1 MSYVVSSLYSQV
13 PQSGLVP
20 PQNTH
25 LQRFPFVFLIDT
37 SGSTGV
43 GPDPDINHINA
54 ALATILGN
62 LKNPPLNTPLRHQNK
77 QVDVCIIAYS
87 SGVNI
92 VQDWSTIQNVPAS
105 IPPLTAS
112 GGTQMAAGM
121 RAALAKIG
129 ERFNYYKSEGMSW
142 GRSHIIH
149 LIDGAPADMSPGDA
163 TWNDIAARL
172 HKLDGTNN
180 PEKIK
185 TAVIHY
191 CSPGGFGS
199 SSAADSGMENLK
211 KMSGDQSV
219 FSLTG
224 EIGNFETVA
233 KMVTEFVTIASSDF
247 PPDDAVAKAKS
258 AAVPLSY
265 PVSEPVAP

>member
-1 MSYVVSSLYSQV
+1 MSYVVSTLYSQV

-20 PQNTH
+20 PQTSH
-25 LQRFPFVFLIDT
+25 LQRFPFVFLVDT
-37 SGSTGV
+37 SGSTGA

-62 LKNPPLNTPLRHQNK
+62 LKNPPVGSPLRHQNK

-87 SGVNI
+87 SGIDI
-92 VQDWSTIQNVPAS
+92 VQDWSTIENVPAS
-105 IPPLTAS
+105 IRPLTAA
-112 GGTQMAAGM
+112 GGTQMGQGM
-121 RAALAKIG
+121 LTALSKIG
-129 ERFNYYKSEGMSW
+129 ERFNYYRSQGMSW

-149 LIDGAPADMSPGDA
+149 LTDGAPTDMTVGDA
-163 TWNDIAARL
+163 KWNEITARL

-180 PEKIK
+180 PEKVK

-199 SSAADSGMENLK
+199 NSAADSGMENLK
-211 KMSGDQSV
+211 KMSGVNSV

-224 EIGNFETVA
+224 ELGNFDAVA
-233 KMVTEFVTIASSDF
+233 QMVTELVSFASSDF

-258 AAVPLSY
+258 SV
-265 PVSEPVAP
+265 VSAYKDSELVSP